1 MLHCVPLLALELPVP
16 NPNVAVVPPSRTT
29 PPKQRGRF
37 RSSRIWR
44 WGRWPVAALGV
55 LGIVGAVGTTY
66 LYLTVEL
73 PPAPPTLQS
82 SVVLDAKGRP
92 LAILAKDGVRQ
103 RVRLEDISP
112 TVSKAL
118 IAAEDRNFRENSG
131 IDPKSLVRA
140 FVNNVRGQP
149 IQGGSTITQQ
159 LVKNSYLTPER
170 SYSRKVKEGILAIKL
185 DRSMDKDEI
194 LERYLNTVYFGRGA
208 YGIQM
213 ASHVYFGAEASELT
227 FPQAALLVGLL
238 RAPESADPAKDPV
251 TAKARRDSVLDD
263 LVEVGQLSRSEARAF
278 QRTELG
284 ARREGSIVTLQAGV
298 GAHAVEWIRQEAV
311 KRFGAE
317 AVYGQGLVIHS
328 TIDIDKQRAAED
340 AIRQVLDQPTDPDA
354 ALVALDAQGGVEAE
368 VGGRDYQRLKV
379 DLARGGAGGGGGR
392 QAGSSFKPIVLATA
406 IDDGVATLGS
416 RYSGPASL
424 TLDTTAGPW
433 TVGNFGGESFG
444 QIDLTTATVH
454 SVNTAYAQLMVQ
466 ADPNKVVATAKR
478 LGVRSTLAPNP
489 SLVLGTSEV
498 SVVDMAT
505 AYSTFGRDGRRID
518 AHIIGEVQD
527 ADWHT
532 IYKAETGPG
541 EQVIKP
547 GTARAVNHA
556 LQEVIRHGTGT
567 AARLDR
573 PAAGKT
579 GTTQDYGD
587 AWFAGYTPDTT
598 AVVWMGYPEGP
609 AHHMDDVHGR
619 SVTGGSFPAEIW
631 KRFMDA
637 ALTGVPAQ
645 DFPDVSSSQL
655 RPSTGPMPPRT
666 DAPSTTAAPGERF
679 TTSTAVATT
688 DPSPSTTSPRPT
700 LPVPTTIVPP
710 APTTTTTE
718 PPAATTT
725 VPSGGTPDG
734 GP

>member
-1 MLHCVPLLALELPVP
+1 MPSVNVPAIAPRQTK
-16 NPNVAVVPPSRTT
+16 RT
-29 PPKQRGRF
+29 RRFDRF
-37 RSSRIWR
+37 RSTRTWR
-44 WGRWPVAALGV
+44 WGRWPLGALALLGGAALA
-55 LGIVGAVGTTY
+55 LTAY
-66 LYLTVEL
+66 LYVTVEL

-103 RVRLEDISP
+103 RVTLKNISP
-112 TVSKAL
+112 AVPKAL
-118 IAAEDRNFRENSG
+118 VAAEDRNFYENSG
-131 IDPKSLVRA
+131 IDPRGLVRA
-140 FVNNVRGQP
+140 FVNNAKGQP
-149 IQGGSTITQQ
+149 LQGGSTITQQ

-208 YGIQM
+208 YGIQT
-213 ASHVYFGAEASELT
+213 ASDAYFGTKASKLT
-227 FPQAALLVGLL
+227 YPQAALLIGLL
-238 RAPESADPAKDPV
+238 RAPESADPTTDPE

-263 LVEVGQLSRSEARAF
+263 LAEVGDLTRAEARAF

-284 ARREGSIVTLQAGV
+284 AKRESSIVTLRAGV

-317 AVYGQGLVIHS
+317 VVYGQGLRIHS

-340 AIRQVLDQPTDPDA
+340 AVRQVLDQPTDPEA
-354 ALVALDAQGGVEAE
+354 ALVALDSKGGVKAE
-368 VGGRDYQRLKV
+368 VGGRDFQRLKV
-379 DLARGGAGGGGGR
+379 DLARGDAGGGGGR
-392 QAGSSFKPIVLATA
+392 QPGSSFKPLVLATA
-406 IDDGVATLGS
+406 IDSGTATLGS
-416 RYSGPASL
+416 RYSGPPSL
-424 TLDTTAGPW
+424 TLDTAAGPW

-444 QIDLTTATVH
+444 QIDLTTATAH
-454 SVNTAYAQLMVQ
+454 SVNTTYAQLMLQ
-466 ADPNKVVATAKR
+466 ADPNRVVETAKR
-478 LGVRSTLAPNP
+478 LGVRTPLAPNP

-498 SVVDMAT
+498 SVVDIAT

-518 AHIIGEVQD
+518 AHIIGRVQD
-527 ADWHT
+527 ADKRT
-532 IYKAETGPG
+532 IYEFTTGSG

-556 LQEVIRHGTGT
+556 LQEVVRDGTAT

-587 AWFAGYTPDTT
+587 AWFAGYTPDFT

-609 AHHMDDVHGR
+609 AHRMDDVRGR

-631 KRFMDA
+631 KRFMEA
-637 ALTGVPAQ
+637 ALAGVPEK
-645 DFPDVSSSQL
+645 DFPDVPPALL
-655 RPSTGPMPPRT
+655 RPPTGRPLPAPAGTRSATTAPREGSTTSTPVTTTEAGTPTTAPPPT
-666 DAPSTTAAPGERF
+666 TTPVPTTAAP
-679 TTSTAVATT
+679 
-688 DPSPSTTSPRPT
+688 
-700 LPVPTTIVPP
+700 PP
-710 APTTTTTE
+710 PPPTTTTE
-718 PPAATTT
+718 PPAPTTT
-725 VPSGGTPDG
+725 VAPGGVPASGP
-734 GP
+734 